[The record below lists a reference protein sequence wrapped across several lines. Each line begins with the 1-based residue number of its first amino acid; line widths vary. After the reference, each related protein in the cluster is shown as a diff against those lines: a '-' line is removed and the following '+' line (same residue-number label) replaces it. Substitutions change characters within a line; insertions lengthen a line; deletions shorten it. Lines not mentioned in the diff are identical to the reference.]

1 MLSSA
6 SDSSLCFV
14 VYLLRFKAAPW
25 SYSWNWLFLACCP
38 PSMLFLPELRPSFTQ
53 GCFANHVFVA
63 EMLDSMYF
71 RALYMRAANAYS
83 LPSNSFHMTL
93 SWTFSAFS
101 DLLLFVCLLF
111 FFFGGG
117 GKGVVCGV
125 FLLLLARRDSG
136 TKNSSPLCNFTQ
148 YFVLL
153 RRYSELYYIVHC
165 SLEVAGGQ
173 SE

>member
-1 MLSSA
+1 
-6 SDSSLCFV
+6 
-14 VYLLRFKAAPW
+14 
-25 SYSWNWLFLACCP
+25 
-38 PSMLFLPELRPSFTQ
+38 MLFLPELRPSFTQ

-111 FFFGGG
+111 FFGGG
-117 GKGVVCGV
+117 GGRELFVGFFCCCWLGGTAAQKIVHHCAISHNTL
-125 FLLLLARRDSG
+125 FYSG
-136 TKNSSPLCNFTQ
+136 DILK
-148 YFVLL
+148 
-153 RRYSELYYIVHC
+153 LYYIVHC